1 MVLGTSYC
9 YDERRNSKVQA
20 STEKQ
25 QSHRKVNIVNS
36 ASCEIPT
43 ESNAWVEQSCNP
55 PTKEVKEVDAKQN
68 GTTLD
73 KPMGSLSLV
82 ISKFFLEL
90 L

>member
-1 MVLGTSYC
+1 VVLGTSYC

-43 ESNAWVEQSCNP
+43 KKNTWVEHSCNP
-55 PTKEVKEVDAKQN
+55 PTKEVNEIDAKQN

-73 KPMGSLSLV
+73 KPMGSFSLV
-82 ISKFFLEL
+82 ISKFFFEFL
-90 L
+90 